1 MVDKGRHL
9 ICVPYS
15 IAGLHETAKALGIER
30 FWYHPGR
37 FPHYDIP
44 LYRFA
49 ELKHRYGVVS
59 PREILKVIKKF
70 REEEDKPLNQETA
83 NAA

>member
-1 MVDKGRHL
+1 MTGRQIMVDRGRHL

-44 LYRFA
+44 LYRSPSLSSGTALYLPGRF
-49 ELKHRYGVVS
+49 LK
-59 PREILKVIKKF
+59 
-70 REEEDKPLNQETA
+70 
-83 NAA
+83 